1 MKQKIL
7 GFDVSSSCIGYAVLE
22 IEDNNI
28 KFISCNYI
36 KPIKKGSIIE
46 RLADTRDKIKNII
59 EENKPNYIGIE
70 DIVQFMAGGSTAKT
84 IIILISFNRM
94 IGLMAHDYLGKPPE
108 LFSVMTVR
116 HSLKLTKVLP
126 KKDEIP
132 TLVEKH
138 LGIKFPYV
146 LGKKG
151 KIQTVSYDQADA
163 VAVALHY
170 AYKLTNRLKKK
181 K

>member
-1 MKQKIL
+1 MKEKIL

-36 KPIKKGSIIE
+36 KLIKKGSIIE

-59 EENKPNYIGIE
+59 EEVKPDYIGIE

-84 IIILISFNRM
+84 IIILSSYNRM
-94 IGLMAHDYLGKPPE
+94 AGLTSMDYLRKPPE
-108 LFSVMTVR
+108 LFSVMTIR

-126 KKDEIP
+126 KKEEVLG
-132 TLVEKH
+132 LVEKH
-138 LGIKFPYV
+138 LGIIFPRVY
-146 LGKKG
+146 KKG
-151 KIQTVSYDQADA
+151 KEIKENYDMSDA

-170 AYKLTNRLKKK
+170 AFKLTGRLKKK